1 MRPDPSP
8 LRSRFNGFCLG
19 AFLGGGQQLLS
30 APRYP
35 AIRRRVHEFLDEIG
49 IDLRLPVRQHEFATR
64 YPSLMSTMMRALR
77 SRDAE
82 LHACCG
88 IGAMAALLA
97 GSFAGTSPKMRD
109 DLRDRWQPE
118 LKRLGLGPEAFDRFV
133 GRLAETARS
142 GDAVAMISQVYLLL
156 ADLLQPLPA
165 EPDTCFVAMPFRQP
179 YAGQFC
185 RWYRPAL
192 ARAGFRAI
200 RAWGGLTDEEYYP
213 FIAPLIARC
222 AAVLADL
229 SARNLNVAN
238 EVGLAH
244 GANCPTFLVIRADAG
259 PPPSNLAD
267 LLILRYDRKLPGWP
281 ENDIDRLSE
290 FVDLHWREYVA
301 SLTHEALIHDAAHR
315 LLQMLRAAGEPVPDG
330 LWQLARVDPPAGGR
344 SAGEGA

>member
-1 MRPDPSP
+1 MRPGPSP
-8 LRSRFNGFCLG
+8 LHSRFNGFCLG
-19 AFLGGGQQLLS
+19 AFVGGGRQALA
-30 APRYP
+30 APRYG

-49 IDLRLPVRQHEFATR
+49 IDLRFPARQPTFAAR
-64 YPSLMSTMMRALR
+64 YPSLVGTMMSELR

-82 LHACCG
+82 MHACFG
-88 IGAMAALLA
+88 IGQMAALLA
-97 GSFAGTSPKMRD
+97 GGYAGTTPPMRAK
-109 DLRDRWQPE
+109 LRDRWQPE
-118 LKRLGLGPEAFDRFV
+118 LQRLGLGPDAFERFV
-133 GRLAETARS
+133 GRLDETAR
-142 GDAVAMISQVYLLL
+142 GRDAVAMISQVYLLL

-315 LLQMLRAAGEPVPDG
+315 LLQMLRAAGEQVPDG